1 MLYTL
6 ATRSSMSISALHERS
21 PLFVAL
27 SDGSVR
33 NDYTVRFLNKAGV
46 SRSFTLE
53 VLGLPAAE
61 IRASGIEPGA
71 DGKLIVEVGP
81 DQTRELRA
89 SVQVPAASSA
99 EGSNRHRVQ
108 GDGQQQPARPPR
120 FGITLFRPP
129 GNPISAI

>member
-21 PLFVAL
+21 PLFVTL

-46 SRSFTLE
+46 SRSFALE
-53 VLGLPAAE
+53 VLGVPAAE
-61 IRASGIEPGA
+61 IRTSGVERGA

-81 DQTRELRA
+81 DQTREIRV
-89 SVQVPAASSA
+89 SVQVPAAKLPREA
-99 EGSNRHRVQ
+99 TDIEFKATEIKT
-108 GDGQQQPARPPR
+108 GQTASVRDHFVATGR
-120 FGITLFRPP
+120 
-129 GNPISAI
+129 